1 MTLRAVQVDKEEPIL
16 WMMIMQDGKVL
27 IDCGK
32 IQV

>member
-1 MTLRAVQVDKEEPIL
+1 MTSRAVQADKGEPIV

>member
-1 MTLRAVQVDKEEPIL
+1 MTLHAAQVDKEEPIL
-16 WMMIMQDGKVL
+16 WMMIMQEEKVL